1 LFRIAEIEVTQEGPV
16 EVELIKS
23 FKDAGLHPVML
34 RNIKLAGYD
43 APTPIQ
49 KCTIPAIHRGYDT
62 IAIAQT
68 GSFIAPYLPPTRTW
82 LLRKREEGKD
92 GCRA

>member
-1 LFRIAEIEVTQEGPV
+1 
-16 EVELIKS
+16 
-23 FKDAGLHPVML
+23 ML
-34 RNIKLAGYD
+34 RNIELAGYD

-68 GSFIAPYLPPTRTW
+68 GSFIAPTYPRTRTW
-82 LLRKREEGKD
+82 LSRKRK
-92 GCRA
+92 RLVAVPNHRISLVQVPAKQPRI